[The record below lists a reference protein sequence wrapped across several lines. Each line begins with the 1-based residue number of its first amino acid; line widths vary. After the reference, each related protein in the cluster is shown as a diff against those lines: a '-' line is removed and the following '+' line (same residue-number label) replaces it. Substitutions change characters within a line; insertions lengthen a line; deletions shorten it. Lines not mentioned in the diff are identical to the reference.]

1 MRCRDL
7 LALITGL
14 LVLPGLLMAVNPELP
29 NEPGMR
35 VKPRKELTSP
45 KRDGIVMAPPK
56 VDRDALKTPPKNID
70 PDINAATKPV
80 DQHEQ
85 KHTHAKPPKK

>member
-7 LALITGL
+7 LILITGL
-14 LVLPGLLMAVNPELP
+14 LALPGVLMAVNPKLP
-29 NEPGMR
+29 DEPGMR
-35 VKPRKELTSP
+35 VKPRKELRSP
-45 KRDGIVMAPPK
+45 RQDGIVVAPPK

-70 PDINAATKPV
+70 PDIDAATKPI

-85 KHTHAKPPKK
+85 KRSRAKPPQK